1 MMVKAS
7 RKNSWVTGDAVPKG
21 DDGAPDDCLSLTAR
35 PRSLAGPEKV
45 DFLAADRYSQERL
58 RNLRLAR

>member
-7 RKNSWVTGDAVPKG
+7 RKNS
-21 DDGAPDDCLSLTAR
+21 DCLPLTAR

-45 DFLAADRYSQERL
+45 DFLAANRYSQERL